1 MLKIKAVVYF
11 RVYIVT
17 KLLTEYFFTCTHTIE
32 FEISNKGLSLHKSN
46 IKCDIYHLK
55 LCAMRACQRHRP
67 ISFILKKSCS
77 YHFVNRNIKF
87 ENIKIFASHT
97 VIYNIITFPESKAS
111 RNFLF

>member
-87 ENIKIFASHT
+87 ENIKIQL
-97 VIYNIITFPESKAS
+97 YIITFPASKAS